1 MADGGKTS
9 GVVVAMVVVAGDE
22 IRVSD
27 CVKEWQTS
35 VSPAWGVVDGGRC
48 VLGWQVHRGVC
59 GRNVGDCV
67 G

>member
-35 VSPAWGVVDGGRC
+35 VSPAWALLMGG
-48 VLGWQVHRGVC
+48 
-59 GRNVGDCV
+59 DAY
-67 G
+67 